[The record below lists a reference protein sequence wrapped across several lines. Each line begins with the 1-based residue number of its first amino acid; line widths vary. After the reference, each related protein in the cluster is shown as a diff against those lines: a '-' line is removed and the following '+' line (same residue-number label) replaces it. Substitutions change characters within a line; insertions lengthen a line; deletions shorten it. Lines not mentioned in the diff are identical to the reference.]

1 MQSSDS
7 VVGVGRPPEPIRSPE
22 GQLSPFGWYAEMR
35 EERPV
40 HYDEQRETWDVFRYD
55 DVNRVLKDHV
65 SFTAK
70 RSAED
75 GEPSSGADEG
85 MPMLQTM
92 ITTDPPEHTRL
103 RGFVDERF
111 QPGSIREYRPQ
122 VERVTE
128 AVLDDLEGRGQFDF
142 VDEVAISLPVTVI
155 AELLGIPAE
164 RRDQFKAWSDAL
176 VARPEDDSQ
185 EERQRVQ
192 DARQQAQ
199 REMGRYF
206 GSLLQE
212 REGGTADDLITLAAN
227 SALNRGE
234 QIGFCMLLLLAGNIT
249 TTNLLTN
256 AIWTFEEEGLT
267 DAVRQ
272 GAVDLEAAIE
282 ETLRY
287 RSPIQSLKRI
297 ALEDVELRGRQ
308 IQAGDVLTVWLGAA
322 NRDPARFDAPE
333 EFRPERQP
341 NRHIAF
347 GTGVHF
353 CLGAH
358 LARMEAAVALNG
370 FLERFDRLDAD
381 LWNCQPLNG
390 LYGLESLPC
399 DVSETGG
406 SRDERG
412 FE

>member
-7 VVGVGRPPEPIRSPE
+7 VVGVGQPPEAIRSPE

-35 EERPV
+35 EENPV

-55 DVNRVLKDHV
+55 DVNRVLKDHD
-65 SFTAK
+65 SFTAN
-70 RSAED
+70 RSLEED
-75 GEPSSGADEG
+75 ESSSTGGDE

-128 AVLDDLEGRGQFDF
+128 EVLDTLEDEGQFDF
-142 VDEVAISLPVTVI
+142 VDEFAIPLPVTII

-164 RRDQFKAWSDAL
+164 RREQFKSWSDAL

-185 EERQRVQ
+185 AERQRVQ
-192 DARQQAQ
+192 QEQQRAQ
-199 REMGRYF
+199 QEMGRYF
-206 GSLLQE
+206 ATLLQE
-212 REGGTADDLITLAAN
+212 REGGADDDLITLAAN
-227 SALNRGE
+227 SELNRGE

-256 AIWTFEEEGLT
+256 AIWSFEEEEFT
-267 DAVRQ
+267 DAIRS
-272 GAVDLEAAIE
+272 GDIDHEAAIE

-297 ALEDVELRGRQ
+297 ALEDVELRGHQ
-308 IQAGDVLTVWLGAA
+308 IHAGDVLTVWLGAA
-322 NRDPARFDAPE
+322 NRDPDRFDAPE

-358 LARMEAAVALNG
+358 LARMEAAIALER

-381 LWNCQPLNG
+381 LWNCQPLSG

-399 DVSETGG
+399 DVSETG
-406 SRDERG
+406 
-412 FE
+412 

>member
-1 MQSSDS
+1 MQSPDS
-7 VVGVGRPPEPIRSPE
+7 VVGVGRPPEPIRSQE
-22 GQLSPFGWYAEMR
+22 GRLSPFGWYAEMR

-55 DVNRVLKDHV
+55 DVDRILKDHD

-70 RSAED
+70 RALED
-75 GEPSSGADEG
+75 GQASSGDADEL
-85 MPMLQTM
+85 PMLQTM

-111 QPGSIREYRPQ
+111 QPGSIREYRPR

-128 AVLDDLEGRGQFDF
+128 AVVADLEGRERFDF
-142 VDEVAISLPVTVI
+142 VDGFAVPLPVTVI

-185 EERQRVQ
+185 AERQRVQ
-192 DARQQAQ
+192 REQRQAQ

-206 GSLLQE
+206 ATLLE
-212 REGGTADDLITLAAN
+212 DRAGGTDDDLITLAAD
-227 SALNRGE
+227 SDLSRGE

-267 DAVRQ
+267 DAIRR
-272 GAVDLEAAIE
+272 GEIDLESAIE

-297 ALEDVELRGRQ
+297 ALEDVELHGQQ
-308 IQAGDVLTVWLGAA
+308 IRAGDVVTVWLGAA
-322 NRDPARFDAPE
+322 NRDPERFDAPE
-333 EFRPERQP
+333 AFRPERRP
-341 NRHIAF
+341 NPHIAF

-358 LARMEAAVALNG
+358 LARLEATVALEQL
-370 FLERFDRLDAD
+370 LERFDRLDAD
-381 LWNCQPLNG
+381 LWSLRPLSG

-399 DVSETGG
+399 DVRENAGT
-406 SRDERG
+406 RG
-412 FE
+412 